1 MGRDMAKK
9 QAVKSG
15 PISGE
20 GNARPKNYVSDVGAR
35 NVVPDIR

>member
-1 MGRDMAKK
+1 MGRDMAKE

-35 NVVPDIR
+35 NVVPDIL